1 MNKVYLLI
9 GGNMGDRL
17 ANIHTA
23 LSQIER
29 LAGTIIKKSAIYET
43 EAWGLKE
50 QPSFYNQAITIQTHL
65 NPLAL
70 LQQLIEIEASMGRQR
85 DITWGPRTMDIDIIY
100 FNHEIVSIDP
110 LSIPHPRMHQRNF
123 VLTPL
128 VEIAPDYIHPVL
140 GLSTTQLLKDC
151 EDKSLV
157 YKKTEE

>member
-17 ANIHTA
+17 ANIHRA
-23 LSQIER
+23 WIEIEMQIG
-29 LAGTIIKKSAIYET
+29 AIIQKSAIYET

-50 QPSFYNQAITIQTHL
+50 QPSFYNQAICAQTHF
-65 NPLAL
+65 NPKSL
-70 LQQLIEIEASMGRQR
+70 LEQLVKIEASMGRQR
-85 DITWGPRTMDIDIIY
+85 DITWGPRTMDLDIIY
-100 FNHEIVSIDP
+100 FNHEIVSIDQ

-140 GLSTTQLLKDC
+140 GLTTTQLLKDC

>member
-9 GGNMGDRL
+9 GGNMDDRL
-17 ANIHTA
+17 ANIEIA
-23 LSQIER
+23 LTQIEK
-29 LAGTIIKKSAIYET
+29 LVGAIIQKSAIYET

-50 QPSFYNQAITIQTHL
+50 QPRFYNQALAIQTHL

-70 LQQLIEIEASMGRQR
+70 LEQLVKIEAKMGRQR
-85 DITWGPRTMDIDIIY
+85 DIPWGPRTMDLDILY
-100 FNHEIVSIDP
+100 FNQEIISMDS

-128 VEIAPDYIHPVL
+128 VEIAPNFMHPIL
-140 GLSTTQLLKDC
+140 GLTTTQLLKDC

>member
-1 MNKVYLLI
+1 MNKAYLLI

-17 ANIHTA
+17 ANMHTA
-23 LSQIER
+23 LTQIEK
-29 LAGTIIKKSAIYET
+29 LAGTILQKSAIYET

-50 QPSFYNQAITIQTHL
+50 QPSFYNQAIAIRTHL
-65 NPLAL
+65 NSLAL

-85 DITWGPRTMDIDIIY
+85 DIPWGPRTMDIDIIF
-100 FNHEIVSIDP
+100 FNHEITNTHP
-110 LSIPHPRMHQRNF
+110 LSIPHPRMHERNF

-128 VEIAPDYIHPVL
+128 VEIAPDYIHPIL
-140 GLSTTQLLKDC
+140 GQTTTQLLKDC